1 MVELSMEVE
10 VEGLLLME
18 HQTLTVL
25 MAVLVVMV

>member
-18 HQTLTVL
+18 HQTLAVL